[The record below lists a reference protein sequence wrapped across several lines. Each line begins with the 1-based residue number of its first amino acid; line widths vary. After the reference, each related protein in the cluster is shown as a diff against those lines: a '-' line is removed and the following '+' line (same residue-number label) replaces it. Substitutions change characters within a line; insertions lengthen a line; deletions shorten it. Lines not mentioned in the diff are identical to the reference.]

1 MGYITMGDDGEY
13 TIDPAKSNVFDTAPF
28 RERYQGY
35 LDSVGTIRDG
45 KLIPPAANVVTL
57 DISPDSVKAW
67 ADGNTDSE
75 QLTTGGVSF
84 GQIIAEYKPNETLII
99 KQVAENQGLTDIHS
113 PEMGKIIQMT
123 RTKLLSVLANKYFKD
138 DQQMFD
144 SFVLYLNAYDRRN
157 KKP

>member
-35 LDSVGTIRDG
+35 LDSVGTVVDG
-45 KLIPPAANVVTL
+45 KLIPPPANVVTL
-57 DISPDSVKAW
+57 DISPESVKAW

-84 GQIIAEYKPNETLII
+84 GQIITEYKPDETKLI
-99 KQVAENQGLTDIHS
+99 KQVAENQGVTDIHS
-113 PEMGKIIQMT
+113 PKMNDIIQRS
-123 RTKLLSVLANKYFKD
+123 RTKQLSVLANKYFKD
-138 DQQMFD
+138 DTEMFN
-144 SFVLYLNAYDRRN
+144 SFILYLNAYDRRS